1 MPLHE
6 TDAFVLRTF
15 TIKEADKVCVFFT
28 LGAGKLRGVAHGA
41 RRLKSRFG
49 ASLEPFTEVSLVYF
63 QKENKELVSISNC
76 EIINSQFVEGLSSET
91 LGALHYLA
99 ELVIEFVPDHEP
111 NERVY
116 RLIRATLDSLRRIGA
131 AGAKDR
137 EAGAKDRE
145 AGAKDREAGAK
156 EREAKERDEKLAA
169 IVRYFEIWM
178 LKLAGF
184 FPHWK
189 NCGACE
195 KDLAGEAVIW
205 LTNEGIPQCPACGG
219 GRGEELRPLVWRTI
233 HEVLT
238 QSPATFLLPER
249 DARTIAQIG
258 NLAARLIDRVLERE
272 LKSYEVL
279 DRLRPVEYIEQNRY
293 KEL

>member
-15 TIKEADKVCVFFT
+15 SIKEADKICVFFT
-28 LGAGKLRGVAHGA
+28 REAGKLRGVAHGA

-76 EIINSQFVEGLSSET
+76 EIINSQFVEGMSSEM
-91 LGALHYLA
+91 LGVMHYLA

-116 RLIRATLDSLRRIGA
+116 RLVNATLESLRRIGA
-131 AGAKDR
+131 TD
-137 EAGAKDRE
+137 
-145 AGAKDREAGAK
+145 AK
-156 EREAKERDEKLAA
+156 ERNEKLTA

-184 FPHWK
+184 FPTGK
-189 NCGACE
+189 I
-195 KDLAGEAVIW
+195 AG
-205 LTNEGIPQCPACGG
+205 PAK
-219 GRGEELRPLVWRTI
+219 RI
-233 HEVLT
+233 
-238 QSPATFLLPER
+238 
-249 DARTIAQIG
+249 
-258 NLAARLIDRVLERE
+258 
-272 LKSYEVL
+272 
-279 DRLRPVEYIEQNRY
+279 
-293 KEL
+293 

>member
-15 TIKEADKVCVFFT
+15 TIKEADKICVFFT
-28 LGAGKLRGVAHGA
+28 REAGKLRGVAHGA

-91 LGALHYLA
+91 LGVIHYLA

-111 NERVY
+111 NEKIY
-116 RLIRATLDSLRRIGA
+116 RLVGATLDSLRRIG
-131 AGAKDR
+131 GSISDK
-137 EAGAKDRE
+137 
-145 AGAKDREAGAK
+145 
-156 EREAKERDEKLAA
+156 KLSA

-189 NCGACE
+189 NCGVCE
-195 KDLAGEAVIW
+195 KTLAGEAAVW
-205 LTNEGIPQCPACGG
+205 LTNEGIPQCSACGG
-219 GRGEELRPLVWRTI
+219 GRGDELKPLVWRMI

-238 QSPATFLLPER
+238 QSPTTFLLPER
-249 DARTIAQIG
+249 DARSIAQIG
-258 NLAARLIDRVLERE
+258 NLTARLIDRVLERE

-279 DRLRPVEYIEQNRY
+279 DRLRPVEYIQQTRY
-293 KEL
+293 KELPTTNE

>member
-28 LGAGKLRGVAHGA
+28 REGGKLRGVAHGA

-76 EIINSQFVEGLSSET
+76 EIISSQFVEGLSSET
-91 LGALHYLA
+91 LGVIHYLA

-116 RLIRATLDSLRRIGA
+116 RLICATLESLRRIGA
-131 AGAKDR
+131 AGANDR
-137 EAGAKDRE
+137 GAND
-145 AGAKDREAGAK
+145 
-156 EREAKERDEKLAA
+156 RDEKLTA

-189 NCGACE
+189 NCGGCE
-195 KDLAGEAVIW
+195 KNLSGEASVW

-219 GRGEELRPLVWRTI
+219 GRGEELKPLVWRTI
-233 HEVLT
+233 HEILT
-238 QSPATFLLPER
+238 QPPATFLVPER
-249 DARTIAQIG
+249 DARSISQIG
-258 NLAARLIDRVLERE
+258 ALAARLIDRILERE

-279 DRLRPVEYIEQNRY
+279 DRLRPVEYVDQNRY
-293 KEL
+293 KELRTANE

>member
-15 TIKEADKVCVFFT
+15 TIKEADKICVFFT
-28 LGAGKLRGVAHGA
+28 REAGKLRGVAHGA

-116 RLIRATLDSLRRIGA
+116 RLISATLESLRQIGA
-131 AGAKDR
+131 PTLVG
-137 EAGAKDRE
+137 
-145 AGAKDREAGAK
+145 
-156 EREAKERDEKLAA
+156 AKERDEKLPA

-189 NCGACE
+189 TCGACE
-195 KDLAGEAVIW
+195 KNLSGEAAVW

-233 HEVLT
+233 YEILT
-238 QSPATFLLPER
+238 QPPATFLSPER
-249 DARTIAQIG
+249 DARSISQIG
-258 NLAARLIDRVLERE
+258 NIAARLIDRVLERE

-293 KEL
+293 KELRTANE

>member
-28 LGAGKLRGVAHGA
+28 REAGKLRGVARGA

-91 LGALHYLA
+91 LGVIHYLA

-116 RLIRATLDSLRRIGA
+116 RLICAALESLRRIGA
-131 AGAKDR
+131 PTLVG
-137 EAGAKDRE
+137 
-145 AGAKDREAGAK
+145 
-156 EREAKERDEKLAA
+156 AKERDEKLPA

-195 KDLAGEAVIW
+195 KNLAGEAAVW
-205 LTNEGIPQCPACGG
+205 LTNEGVPQCPACGG
-219 GRGEELRPLVWRTI
+219 GRGEELRPPVWRTI
-233 HEVLT
+233 HEILT
-238 QSPATFLLPER
+238 QPPATFLLPER
-249 DARTIAQIG
+249 DARSIAQVG

-279 DRLRPVEYIEQNRY
+279 DRLRPVEYVEQNRY
-293 KEL
+293 KELRTTNE

>member
-6 TDAFVLRTF
+6 TGAFVLRTF

-28 LGAGKLRGVAHGA
+28 RDAGKLRGVAHGA
-41 RRLKSRFG
+41 RKLKSRFG

-63 QKENKELVSISNC
+63 QKEHKELVSISNC
-76 EIINSQFVEGLSSET
+76 EIVSSQFAEGMSSEM
-91 LGALHYLA
+91 LGVMHYLA
-99 ELVIEFVPDHEP
+99 ELVIEFIPDHEP

-116 RLIRATLDSLRRIGA
+116 KLIRATLEALRQIDDA
-131 AGAKDR
+131 D
-137 EAGAKDRE
+137 
-145 AGAKDREAGAK
+145 AK
-156 EREAKERDEKLAA
+156 ERNEKLPA

-195 KDLAGEAVIW
+195 RDLTGQATVW
-205 LTNEGIPQCPACGG
+205 LTNEGIPQCSACSG

-233 HEVLT
+233 YEILT
-238 QSPATFLLPER
+238 QAPLKFLSSPR
-249 DARTIAQIG
+249 DARSIAQVG
-258 NLAARLIDRVLERE
+258 NLAARLITRVLERE

-279 DRLRPVEYIEQNRY
+279 DRLRPVEYAVT
-293 KEL
+293 

>member
-1 MPLHE
+1 MPLRE

-28 LGAGKLRGVAHGA
+28 REAGKLRGVAHGA

-49 ASLEPFTEVSLVYF
+49 ASLEPFTEVSLAYF

-76 EIINSQFVEGLSSET
+76 EIINSQFVAGLSSET
-91 LGALHYLA
+91 LGVIHYLA

-111 NERVY
+111 NERIY
-116 RLIRATLDSLRRIGA
+116 RLVCATLDSLRRIGA
-131 AGAKDR
+131 AD
-137 EAGAKDRE
+137 
-145 AGAKDREAGAK
+145 
-156 EREAKERDEKLAA
+156 AKERDEKLPA

-195 KDLAGEAVIW
+195 KDLTAEAAVW

-219 GRGEELRPLVWRTI
+219 GRGEELKPLVWRTI

-249 DARTIAQIG
+249 DARSIARIG

-293 KEL
+293 KELRTTNE

>member
-15 TIKEADKVCVFFT
+15 TIKEADKICVFFT
-28 LGAGKLRGVAHGA
+28 REAGKLRGVAHGA

-91 LGALHYLA
+91 LGVIHYLA

-116 RLIRATLDSLRRIGA
+116 RLICATLESLRRIGVA
-131 AGAKDR
+131 
-137 EAGAKDRE
+137 
-145 AGAKDREAGAK
+145 
-156 EREAKERDEKLAA
+156 EAKERDEKLPA

-189 NCGACE
+189 TCGACE
-195 KDLAGEAVIW
+195 KNLSGEAAVW

-233 HEVLT
+233 YEILT
-238 QSPATFLLPER
+238 QPPATFLSPER
-249 DARTIAQIG
+249 DARSIAQIG
-258 NLAARLIDRVLERE
+258 NIAARLIDRVLERE

-279 DRLRPVEYIEQNRY
+279 DRLRPVEYVEQNRY
-293 KEL
+293 KELRTANE

>member
-6 TDAFVLRTF
+6 TDAFCLRTF

-28 LGAGKLRGVAHGA
+28 REGGKLRGVARGA

-63 QKENKELVSISNC
+63 QKESQELVSISNC

-91 LGALHYLA
+91 LGVIHYMA
-99 ELVIEFVPDHEP
+99 ELVIEFIPDHEP

-116 RLIRATLDSLRRIGA
+116 RLISATLDSLRRIGG
-131 AGAKDR
+131 AGA
-137 EAGAKDRE
+137 
-145 AGAKDREAGAK
+145 
-156 EREAKERDEKLAA
+156 EKSAQKLPA
-169 IVRYFEIWM
+169 ILRYFEIWM

-184 FPHWK
+184 FPHWN

-195 KDLAGEAVIW
+195 KNLAGEVAIW
-205 LTNEGIPQCPACGG
+205 LTNEGIPQCSACGG
-219 GRGEELRPLVWRTI
+219 GRGEELKPIVWRMI
-233 HEVLT
+233 HEILT
-238 QSPATFLLPER
+238 QPPATFLLPER
-249 DARTIAQIG
+249 DSRSITQIG
-258 NLAARLIDRVLERE
+258 NFAARLIDRVLERE

-279 DRLRPVEYIEQNRY
+279 DRLRPVEYIELKRY
-293 KEL
+293 KELPTTNE

>member
-28 LGAGKLRGVAHGA
+28 REAGKLRGVAHGA

-91 LGALHYLA
+91 LGVIHYLA

-116 RLIRATLDSLRRIGA
+116 RLISATLESLRRIGA
-131 AGAKDR
+131 SEVNGR
-137 EAGAKDRE
+137 G
-145 AGAKDREAGAK
+145 
-156 EREAKERDEKLAA
+156 EKLPA

-195 KDLAGEAVIW
+195 KSLAGEASVW

-238 QSPATFLLPER
+238 QPPATFLSPER
-249 DARTIAQIG
+249 DARSITQIG

-279 DRLRPVEYIEQNRY
+279 DRLRPVEYVEQNRN
-293 KEL
+293 KELRTANE

>member
-28 LGAGKLRGVAHGA
+28 REAGKLRGVAHGA

-91 LGALHYLA
+91 LGVIHYLA

-116 RLIRATLDSLRRIGA
+116 RLISATLESLRRIGA
-131 AGAKDR
+131 SGVN
-137 EAGAKDRE
+137 
-145 AGAKDREAGAK
+145 
-156 EREAKERDEKLAA
+156 ERGEKLPA

-195 KDLAGEAVIW
+195 KSLAGEASVW

-238 QSPATFLLPER
+238 QPPATFLTPER
-249 DARTIAQIG
+249 DARSIAQIG

-279 DRLRPVEYIEQNRY
+279 DRLRPVEYVEQNRN
-293 KEL
+293 KELRTANE

>member
-28 LGAGKLRGVAHGA
+28 REAGKLRGVAHGA

-91 LGALHYLA
+91 LGVIHYLA
-99 ELVIEFVPDHEP
+99 ELVIEFLPDHEP

-116 RLIRATLDSLRRIGA
+116 RLICATLESLRRAGA
-131 AGAKDR
+131 AGIK
-137 EAGAKDRE
+137 G
-145 AGAKDREAGAK
+145 
-156 EREAKERDEKLAA
+156 RDEKLPA

-195 KDLAGEAVIW
+195 KGLAGEASVW
-205 LTNEGIPQCPACGG
+205 LTNEGIPQCQACGG

-238 QSPATFLLPER
+238 QPPAAFLSPER
-249 DARTIAQIG
+249 DARSIAQIG
-258 NLAARLIDRVLERE
+258 NLTARLIDRVLERE

-279 DRLRPVEYIEQNRY
+279 DRLRPVEYVEQNRY
-293 KEL
+293 KELRTANE

>member
-28 LGAGKLRGVAHGA
+28 RESGKLRGVAHGA

-63 QKENKELVSISNC
+63 QKEHKELVSVSNC
-76 EIINSQFVEGLSSET
+76 EIINSQFVEGMSSEM
-91 LGALHYLA
+91 LGAMHYLA

-116 RLIRATLDSLRRIGA
+116 RLISATLESLRRIGA
-131 AGAKDR
+131 PELVDAPPDAKDR
-137 EAGAKDRE
+137 N
-145 AGAKDREAGAK
+145 
-156 EREAKERDEKLAA
+156 EKLPA
-169 IVRYFEIWM
+169 IARYFEIWM

-189 NCGACE
+189 NCGVCE
-195 KDLAGEAVIW
+195 KDLAGQATVW
-205 LTNEGIPQCPACGG
+205 LTTEGIPQCSACSGA
-219 GRGEELRPLVWRTI
+219 RGEELRPLVWRTI
-233 HEVLT
+233 QEVMT
-238 QSPATFLLPER
+238 QSPAKFLSSPR
-249 DARTIAQIG
+249 DARSIAQVG
-258 NLAARLIDRVLERE
+258 NLAARLITRVLERE

-279 DRLRPVEYIEQNRY
+279 DRLRPVEYTVT
-293 KEL
+293 

>member
-1 MPLHE
+1 MLIASTGASGEDFMPLHE

-28 LGAGKLRGVAHGA
+28 REAGKLRGVARGA

-91 LGALHYLA
+91 LGVIHYLA

-116 RLIRATLDSLRRIGA
+116 RLISATLDSLRRIGSSTLS
-131 AGAKDR
+131 GGEDR
-137 EAGAKDRE
+137 N
-145 AGAKDREAGAK
+145 
-156 EREAKERDEKLAA
+156 EKLPA

-184 FPHWK
+184 FPHWR

-195 KDLAGEAVIW
+195 KNLAGEPAVW
-205 LTNEGIPQCPACGG
+205 LTSEGIPQCSACSG
-219 GRGEELRPLVWRTI
+219 GRGEELKPLVWRTI
-233 HEVLT
+233 QEVLT
-238 QSPATFLLPER
+238 QPPATFLLPER
-249 DARTIAQIG
+249 GARLIAQIG
-258 NLAARLIDRVLERE
+258 NIAARLIDRVLERE

-279 DRLRPVEYIEQNRY
+279 DRLRPVEYIEQKRN
-293 KEL
+293 KELPTTNE

>member
-6 TDAFVLRTF
+6 TEAFVLRTF

-28 LGAGKLRGVAHGA
+28 RGAGKLRGVAHGA
-41 RRLKSRFG
+41 RKLKSRFG

-76 EIINSQFVEGLSSET
+76 EIISSQFVEGMSSEM
-91 LGALHYLA
+91 LGVMHYLA
-99 ELVIEFVPDHEP
+99 ELVIEFIPDHEP

-116 RLIRATLDSLRRIGA
+116 KLIRATLEALRRIDDA
-131 AGAKDR
+131 D
-137 EAGAKDRE
+137 
-145 AGAKDREAGAK
+145 AK
-156 EREAKERDEKLAA
+156 ERNEKLPA

-195 KDLAGEAVIW
+195 RDLTGQATVW
-205 LTNEGIPQCPACGG
+205 LTNEGIPQCSACSG

-233 HEVLT
+233 YEILT
-238 QSPATFLLPER
+238 QAPLKFLSHVR
-249 DARTIAQIG
+249 DARSIAQVG
-258 NLAARLIDRVLERE
+258 NLAARLITRVLERE

-279 DRLRPVEYIEQNRY
+279 DRLRPVEYAVT
-293 KEL
+293 

>member
-15 TIKEADKVCVFFT
+15 TIKEADKICVFFT
-28 LGAGKLRGVAHGA
+28 REAGKLRGVAHGA

-91 LGALHYLA
+91 LGVIHYLA

-116 RLIRATLDSLRRIGA
+116 RLIRATLESLRRIGA
-131 AGAKDR
+131 PTLVDEKDR
-137 EAGAKDRE
+137 G
-145 AGAKDREAGAK
+145 
-156 EREAKERDEKLAA
+156 EKLPA

-195 KDLAGEAVIW
+195 RSLAGEAAVW
-205 LTNEGIPQCPACGG
+205 LTNEGIPHCSACGG

-233 HEVLT
+233 HEILT
-238 QSPATFLLPER
+238 QPPATFLSPER

-258 NLAARLIDRVLERE
+258 NVAARLINRVLERE

-279 DRLRPVEYIEQNRY
+279 DRLRPVEYEEQNRY
-293 KEL
+293 KELRTTNE

>member
-28 LGAGKLRGVAHGA
+28 REAGKLRGVAHGA

-76 EIINSQFVEGLSSET
+76 EIIKSQFVEGLSSET
-91 LGALHYLA
+91 LGVLHYLA

-116 RLIRATLDSLRRIGA
+116 RLICATLESLRRVGDPTLA
-131 AGAKDR
+131 D
-137 EAGAKDRE
+137 
-145 AGAKDREAGAK
+145 
-156 EREAKERDEKLAA
+156 AKERDEKLPA

-195 KDLAGEAVIW
+195 RNLSGEAVVW

-238 QSPATFLLPER
+238 QSPATFLSSER
-249 DARTIAQIG
+249 DARSIAQIG
-258 NLAARLIDRVLERE
+258 GLAARLIDRVLERE

-279 DRLRPVEYIEQNRY
+279 DRLRPVEYVEQNRY
-293 KEL
+293 KELRTANE

>member
-28 LGAGKLRGVAHGA
+28 REVGKLRGVAHGA
-41 RRLKSRFG
+41 RKLRSRFG
-49 ASLEPFTEVSLVYF
+49 ASLEPFTEVSLAYF

-76 EIINSQFVEGLSSET
+76 EIINSQFVEGLRSET
-91 LGALHYLA
+91 LGVIHYLA

-116 RLIRATLDSLRRIGA
+116 RLISATLDSLRRIGDPIIGA
-131 AGAKDR
+131 TGAVATMAGAK
-137 EAGAKDRE
+137 K
-145 AGAKDREAGAK
+145 
-156 EREAKERDEKLAA
+156 RDEKLPA

-189 NCGACE
+189 NCWACE
-195 KDLAGEAVIW
+195 KNLAGETSVW
-205 LTNEGIPQCPACGG
+205 LTNEGLPQCSVCSG
-219 GRGEELRPLVWRTI
+219 GRGEELKSLV
-233 HEVLT
+233 
-238 QSPATFLLPER
+238 
-249 DARTIAQIG
+249 
-258 NLAARLIDRVLERE
+258 
-272 LKSYEVL
+272 
-279 DRLRPVEYIEQNRY
+279 
-293 KEL
+293 

>member
-1 MPLHE
+1 MPLRE

-28 LGAGKLRGVAHGA
+28 REAGKLRGVAHGA

-49 ASLEPFTEVSLVYF
+49 ASLEPFTEVSLTYF

-91 LGALHYLA
+91 LGVIHYLA

-116 RLIRATLDSLRRIGA
+116 RLVCATLDSLRRIGA
-131 AGAKDR
+131 AD
-137 EAGAKDRE
+137 
-145 AGAKDREAGAK
+145 
-156 EREAKERDEKLAA
+156 AKERDEKLPS

-195 KDLAGEAVIW
+195 KDLTGQAAVW

-219 GRGEELRPLVWRTI
+219 GRGEELKPLVWRTI
-233 HEVLT
+233 HEILT
-238 QSPATFLLPER
+238 QPPATFLLPGR
-249 DARTIAQIG
+249 DARSIAQIG

-293 KEL
+293 KELRTKNE

>member
-28 LGAGKLRGVAHGA
+28 REAGKLRGVAHGA
-41 RRLKSRFG
+41 RKLKSRFG

-63 QKENKELVSISNC
+63 QKEHKELVSISNC
-76 EIINSQFVEGLSSET
+76 EIISSQFVEGMSSEM
-91 LGALHYLA
+91 LGVMHYLA
-99 ELVIEFVPDHEP
+99 ELVIEFIPDHES

-116 RLIRATLDSLRRIGA
+116 RLIRATLEALRQIDDA
-131 AGAKDR
+131 D
-137 EAGAKDRE
+137 
-145 AGAKDREAGAK
+145 AK
-156 EREAKERDEKLAA
+156 ERNERLPA
-169 IVRYFEIWM
+169 IVRYFELWM

-195 KDLAGEAVIW
+195 RDLTGQAAVW
-205 LTNEGIPQCPACGG
+205 LTNEGIPQCPACSG

-233 HEVLT
+233 QEILT
-238 QSPATFLLPER
+238 QAPLKFLSSPR
-249 DARTIAQIG
+249 DARSVAQVG
-258 NLAARLIDRVLERE
+258 NLAARLITRVLERE

-279 DRLRPVEYIEQNRY
+279 DRLRPVEYAVT
-293 KEL
+293 